1 MCRQSPLL
9 VALMASAVFLGGCH
23 PQQPFYLM
31 EDGDLSHY
39 LDVATEMEYSDVEE
53 DSLDEV
59 RQAHRPFS
67 LTNPDPEEV
76 WDLEL
81 EKAVQIALANSKVM
95 RSIGGQILGEPDFLA
110 RSPDA
115 VPTVYDP
122 AIIETNPRSGVEAA
136 LAAFDTQFTV
146 DAFWEKID
154 QPRNSFAG
162 VGLESFFPRI
172 AQGDTGSFQAQLTK
186 TAATG
191 GTWQLS
197 HNVEYDAQNISRIF
211 TSSWNVNLEAEFRQP
226 LLQGAGVQYNRIAGP
241 GAIPGFNNGVMIA
254 RINTD
259 VALADFEIGVRNL
272 VSDVEIAYWELYF
285 AYRNL
290 HAVIAGRDSGLQT
303 WRQAYAEYVTGK
315 GEAHEEARARQQY
328 FAFRS
333 AMEQALSSLYD
344 TERKLRYLM
353 GLASTDGRLIRPVT
367 EPKLAEWNV
376 DWDEAHYDALARRA
390 ELRRQRWQVKRREL
404 EMISAKNYL
413 LPRLDAVG
421 RYRWV
426 GLGDDLI
433 DPDGT
438 VNAFDDAYGS
448 LTSGNFTEW
457 YLGFNFQVPL
467 GFRKEMAGVRHAQ
480 LNLARERAKLQD
492 QELEIS
498 HQLAFAISE
507 LEAAL
512 VLTRTNFNRRVAAR
526 NEVVTAT
533 AKYEAGLQAWTLD
546 QVLDAQRRLAEA
558 ESDYYRSLVDY
569 NKAIANVHYRKGT
582 LLEYNGVY
590 LTEGPWPGKAY
601 FDAHRRARQRD
612 ASFYLDYGF
621 TRPKV
626 VSRGPVDQF
635 ADGGPIVLDD
645 GTILYEGDEQGL
657 EVIPTPAPEPTV
669 APKKDLPGP
678 PAPTPVPEPPA
689 GGSKSGGKPIAAAS
703 YDLGSLDLGLLGGKE
718 SGRQSGFRWE
728 PAVKPAAYQ
737 QAVAEPPH
745 RIQKE
750 TPTPSQ
756 DGWSSSDRS
765 GTRNATGANPSA
777 AEAHWTAAGGA
788 RL

>member
-9 VALMASAVFLGGCH
+9 VILMTAAVVLSGCH

-39 LDVATEMEYSDVEE
+39 LDVATEMEFPDVEE
-53 DSLDEV
+53 DTLDEV

-67 LTNPDPEEV
+67 LTNREPEEI

-81 EKAVQIALANSKVM
+81 ENAIQIALANSKVM
-95 RSIGGQILGEPDFLA
+95 RSIGGQVLGEPDFLA

-122 AIIETNPRSGVEAA
+122 AIIESNPRSGIEAA
-136 LAAFDTQFTV
+136 LSAFDTQLSAN
-146 DAFWEKID
+146 AFWEKID

-172 AQGDTGSFQAQLTK
+172 SQGDTGSFQARLTK

-191 GTWQLS
+191 GTWQLT
-197 HNVEYDAQNISRIF
+197 HNVEYDAQNVTRLF
-211 TSSWNVNLEAEFRQP
+211 TSNWNVNLEAEFRQP

-259 VALADFEIGVRNL
+259 VALADFELGVQNL
-272 VSDVEIAYWELYF
+272 VSDVEVAYWELYF

-328 FAFRS
+328 FSFRS
-333 AMEQALSSLYD
+333 AMEQALNSLYA
-344 TERKLRYLM
+344 TERKLRYML
-353 GLASTDGRLIRPVT
+353 GLASTDGRLIRPLT
-367 EPKLAEWNV
+367 EPKLAEWKV
-376 DWDEAHYDALARRA
+376 DWDEAQGDALAGRA

-426 GLGDDLI
+426 GMGDDLL

-438 VNAFDDAYGS
+438 ADPFDDAYGS
-448 LTSGNFTEW
+448 LTSGNFAEW
-457 YLGFNFQVPL
+457 HLGLNLEIPL

-492 QELEIS
+492 QELEVS

-526 NEVVTAT
+526 NEVTTAT
-533 AKYEAGLQAWTLD
+533 VKYEAGLQAWTLD

-582 LLEYNGVY
+582 LLEYNAVY

-601 FDAHRRARQRD
+601 FDAHRRARARD

-626 VSRGPVDQF
+626 VSRGPVEQN
-635 ADGGPIVLDD
+635 ADGGPIMLDD
-645 GTILYEGDEQGL
+645 GTIIYEGDEQGL
-657 EVIPTPAPEPTV
+657 EVIPTPAPVLADPTKQHPPEPT
-669 APKKDLPGP
+669 APKPAPDPPASRSKTSGP
-678 PAPTPVPEPPA
+678 PV
-689 GGSKSGGKPIAAAS
+689 AAKS
-703 YDLGSLDLGLLGGKE
+703 YDLGSMDLGLLGGRR
-718 SGRQSGFRWE
+718 SGEDVSAPQWE
-728 PAVKPAAYQ
+728 PAVQAAGHQ
-737 QAVAEPPH
+737 QPVDAPDRLPEKDTA
-745 RIQKE
+745 R
-750 TPTPSQ
+750 SQ
-756 DGWSSSDRS
+756 DGWSSNTRS
-765 GTRNATGANPSA
+765 GTRHATVANPSA
-777 AEAHWTAAGGA
+777 AETHWTAAGGSG
-788 RL
+788 L